1 MGVKYKTGRLEAVQL
16 DQIIALSDFVAKY
29 LRHASEIFEGLSVAL
44 NELKSSRLAIR
55 RGAAPLN
62 HTDLE
67 RITAATDE
75 RLADIIKR
83 CTIIKYELGRLTLQA
98 DSDMDRTQL
107 GIFKQMLQRV
117 LSEAHGVDFLI
128 KLK

>member
-1 MGVKYKTGRLEAVQL
+1 MGVKNKTTRLEGPQL
-16 DQIIALSDFVAKY
+16 DRVIALSKFI
-29 LRHASEIFEGLSVAL
+29 ASFLYAAAQTFDVLTASL
-44 NELKSSRLAIR
+44 TELKSSRAAIR

-107 GIFKQMLQRV
+107 GIFKQMLKRI

>member
-16 DQIIALSDFVAKY
+16 DQIIALADFVAKY

-44 NELKSSRLAIR
+44 NELKSSRAAIR

-83 CTIIKYELGRLTLQA
+83 CTIIKPP
-98 DSDMDRTQL
+98 S
-107 GIFKQMLQRV
+107 
-117 LSEAHGVDFLI
+117 
-128 KLK
+128 